1 MNSAAKIDNMVAEWK
16 ARGLSAEEIII
27 NTAEAE
33 IGWCY
38 VWGATGQQCTPA
50 NRRTYANRASCPAA
64 EAQETLR
71 KCQVTRESN
80 PKSNCNGCEWY
91 PDGARTLMDDCQGWI
106 KQTGSRAGIHFTGG
120 GCSSMWR
127 TASNWDAQGT
137 IDTLP
142 ERLCCVFWQN
152 KSNPNVMDHIGWYIG
167 NGMMIHCSGKVKREK
182 LSARCTHWAIPKGLG
197 GELPVTK
204 PTLRKGSSG
213 EYVTLLQTK
222 LIQLGYDLAPYGA
235 DGKFGAKTESA
246 VKAFQRDKGLEPDGV
261 VGPKTW
267 DALDDGTVTA
277 FTVTIQHL
285 SRSVAEK
292 IVGTYGGTMQMEGD

>member
-1 MNSAAKIDNMVAEWK
+1 
-16 ARGLSAEEIII
+16 
-27 NTAEAE
+27 
-33 IGWCY
+33 
-38 VWGATGQQCTPA
+38 
-50 NRRTYANRASCPAA
+50 
-64 EAQETLR
+64 
-71 KCQVTRESN
+71 
-80 PKSNCNGCEWY
+80 
-91 PDGARTLMDDCQGWI
+91 
-106 KQTGSRAGIHFTGG
+106 
-120 GCSSMWR
+120 MWR